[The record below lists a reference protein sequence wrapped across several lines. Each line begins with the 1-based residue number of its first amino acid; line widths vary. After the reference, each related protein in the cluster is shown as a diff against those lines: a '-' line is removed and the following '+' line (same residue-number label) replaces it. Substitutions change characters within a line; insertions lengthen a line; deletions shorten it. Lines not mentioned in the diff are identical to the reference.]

1 MQSGAEE
8 EWDDEDWDDMDDSST
23 SAIEQMPLFTNMR
36 IAIGVSLVI
45 LLLLCSMV
53 FTNFGL
59 YYGAGGLSVLI
70 DVNEGKDTSDS
81 VLGGYTWR
89 ELVGAPALVIR
100 FQIMVF

>member
-8 EWDDEDWDDMDDSST
+8 EWDDEDWDDMDDSES
-23 SAIEQMPLFTNMR
+23 SLSFISDMPLLTNMR

-70 DVNEGKDTSDS
+70 DVNEGKDTSDR
-81 VLGGYTWR
+81 TFNFNR
-89 ELVGAPALVIR
+89 
-100 FQIMVF
+100 

>member
-23 SAIEQMPLFTNMR
+23 SAIRHIEQMPLFTNMR

-59 YYGAGGLSVLI
+59 YYGASH
-70 DVNEGKDTSDS
+70 VNIIQPK
-81 VLGGYTWR
+81 
-89 ELVGAPALVIR
+89 VGIIVS
-100 FQIMVF
+100 QIVRVETHDPTEFYI